1 MATVNVY
8 EQYFKAECTANGV
21 ARHAALAALISD
33 SEAGNIRYEA
43 AVTFFPHNDENDF
56 AVSYDAYFS
65 SVIYEGKGRRSKKR
79 EKAMLEHFREDID
92 ALAAK
97 AGGKVFWDEPLR
109 EARLG

>member
-1 MATVNVY
+1 MAVVNVY
-8 EQYFKAECTANGV
+8 EQYFAAEGTFNGTE
-21 ARHAALAALISD
+21 RRGALVMLISD
-33 SEAGNIRYEA
+33 SEAGRIRYEA
-43 AVTFFPHNDENDF
+43 AVSFFPHRDEEDY

-79 EKAMLEHFREDID
+79 EKTMMEHFRADID